1 MIEENKKECSSVEYG
16 SEESLYL
23 LQMCMKLNQM
33 GSKNISISEEAYLRL
48 SELKLKNESFTELI
62 YRLTNK
68 SNVPDLEGI
77 MSEDEGKSTEKNI
90 REPRKMSMER
100 VDRITD

>member
-1 MIEENKKECSSVEYG
+1 
-16 SEESLYL
+16 
-23 LQMCMKLNQM
+23 MKLNQM

>member
-1 MIEENKKECSSVEYG
+1 MR
-16 SEESLYL
+16 L
-23 LQMCMKLNQM
+23 L
-33 GSKNISISEEAYLRL
+33 
-48 SELKLKNESFTELI
+48 ELKSKNESFTELI

-68 SNVPDLEGI
+68 LNVLDLKGI
-77 MSEDEGKSTEKNI
+77 MSEDEGKSIEKNI